1 MSLFYPVVFL
11 HGGPTFYGY
20 MHTLSPFFA
29 PHPVIDFPQPGTK
42 ENPVANA
49 DLNHHFDE
57 ILAQLEAYPN
67 QLVGIVGHSWGANLA
82 CLFASRFPARVQF
95 VIAIGTAPFAPNIE
109 QRLQHNISMRLSE
122 SERALLHD
130 IDAKIHRC
138 VQEKR
143 DKDIFKLFHQKS
155 KIIQRTYVANR
166 ISSTLIPEV
175 SFSIDGFQQSK
186 QALWNLIKNQEIPTI
201 LHGIKSPV
209 YAIHGQEDVIPCHQ
223 TLLFLSKYI
232 SQFSSYILPN
242 TGHFPWLEP
251 QSKSQFTEVIQKI
264 LQREL

>member
-20 MHTLSPFFA
+20 MHTLNHFFS

-42 ENPVANA
+42 ENPVVNA

-57 ILAQLEAYPN
+57 ILAQLESYPN
-67 QLVGIVGHSWGANLA
+67 QRVGIVGHSWGANLA

-95 VIAIGTAPFAPNIE
+95 VIAIGTAPFTLTIE
-109 QRLQHNISMRLSE
+109 QRLQHNINTRLSE
-122 SERALLHD
+122 TERKLLHE

-138 VQEKR
+138 VQEGR
-143 DKDIFKLFHQKS
+143 DKDIVKLFQQKS
-155 KIIQRTYVANR
+155 KIIQRTYVVHPN
-166 ISSTLIPEV
+166 SSTLIPDV

-186 QALWNLIKNQEIPTI
+186 QALWNLIENKKIPTI
-201 LHGIKSPV
+201 LNGIKSPV

-232 SQFSSYILPN
+232 SHFSSYILPN

-251 QSKSQFTEVIQKI
+251 QSKPQFTEVIQKI